1 MRSIP
6 QELQKPVTKS
16 KLPEATGKQAKAK
29 RSSKIRKIDSQN
41 NSRGTRLLGIWKTQ
55 NSSTDCSNIS
65 LETKNFLK
73 LVNRFVENPKLIN

>member
-55 NSSTDCSNIS
+55 N
-65 LETKNFLK
+65 
-73 LVNRFVENPKLIN
+73 